1 MNNMILLAM
10 KLPEVTEIKRMRKA
24 LDMTQA
30 QLSNLS
36 GVPQSTIAK
45 VESGSINGS
54 YESVR
59 RLFEALSLDAERK
72 GRSRKAKDVSS
83 LNIVSIQAKEKVKRA
98 SELMR
103 QSGYS
108 QLPVFDG
115 LQPVGSVSEN
125 DILAI
130 LRDGTSMEAA
140 GELVVRSIM
149 NEAFPVVSEYT
160 PLETVTSLLSS
171 TKAVLVGKKGRI
183 TGIITS
189 ADVLKLF

>member
-1 MNNMILLAM
+1 V
-10 KLPEVTEIKRMRKA
+10 KLPEVTEIRRMRKA

-30 QLSNLS
+30 QLCRLS

-45 VESGSINGS
+45 VESGTINGS
-54 YESVR
+54 YETVR
-59 RLFEALSLDAERK
+59 RLFEALSLDADRK
-72 GRSRKAKDVSS
+72 GRSRKAKDVAS
-83 LNIVSIQAKEKVKRA
+83 LDIVSIQAKEKVKRA
-98 SELMR
+98 SEIMR

-108 QLPVFDG
+108 QLPVFEG
-115 LQPVGSVSEN
+115 QQPVGSVSEN

-140 GELVVRSIM
+140 GELSVRSVM
-149 NEAFPVVSEYT
+149 SEAFPVVSEDT
-160 PLETVTSLLSS
+160 PLETVTILLSS
-171 TKAVLVGKKGRI
+171 NKAVLVGKKGKI